1 MPKKE
6 TIIIPITVY
15 NCSNITIG
23 IVFVSGTP
31 NFAFN
36 KYDFIYTTYS
46 STRLGLLRDFVYV
59 LIIKIIRPK
68 IKIVSHIHS
77 GNYGKNFNY
86 R

>member
-36 KYDFIYTTYS
+36 KYDFINSPTFP
-46 STRLGLLRDFVYV
+46 G
-59 LIIKIIRPK
+59 IIDNANPEM
-68 IKIVSHIHS
+68 
-77 GNYGKNFNY
+77 
-86 R
+86 